1 MKNNKRKL
9 STLTVCL
16 LLTVLLTV
24 GGVIA
29 YIFTLSDAV
38 TNTFNPVL
46 PKIEIPEEM
55 KDYVKENATV
65 QNTGEVDSYLRAK
78 IVVTWQNAAEEVYPA
93 TPQLG
98 TDYTM
103 KIGDNWVKVGD
114 FYYYN
119 KIAKPGQPAVE
130 KVDGEI
136 VYGEGVTAA
145 DMLIVK
151 AEVKAKA
158 PAEGYKLHIE
168 ILGQGI
174 QSEGV
179 NSTTGETPIQEAW
192 KIDPATFIGKTGGN

>member
-16 LLTVLLTV
+16 LLTVLLAV
-24 GGVIA
+24 GGTVA
-29 YIFTLSDAV
+29 YIFTQSGTV
-38 TNTFNPVL
+38 TNTFEPVS
-46 PKIEIPEEM
+46 PKVEIPEEM
-55 KDYVKENATV
+55 RDYVKENATV

-78 IVVTWQNAAEEVYPA
+78 IVVTWQNDAGEVYPVI
-93 TPQLG
+93 PG
-98 TDYTM
+98 STDYTM
-103 KIGDNWVKVGD
+103 QIGDNWVKVGD

-119 KIAKPGQPAVE
+119 KIAEPGQPAAV
-130 KVDGEI
+130 KDAS
-136 VYGEGVTAA
+136 GVITNPE

-151 AEVKAKA
+151 AEVTAKA

-192 KIDPATFIGKTGGN
+192 KIDPADFIGKTGGN

>member
-103 KIGDNWVKVGD
+103 EIGDNWEKVGD

-119 KIAKPGQPAVE
+119 KIAEPGQPAAV
-130 KVDGEI
+130 KDTS
-136 VYGEGVTAA
+136 GVITNPE

-151 AEVKAKA
+151 AKVNGKA

-192 KIDPATFIGKTGGN
+192 KIDPADFIGKTGGN

>member
-29 YIFTLSDAV
+29 YIFTHSDAV

-103 KIGDNWVKVGD
+103 EIGANWEKVGD

-119 KIAKPGQPAVE
+119 KIAEPGQPAAV
-130 KVDGEI
+130 KDAS
-136 VYGEGVTAA
+136 GVITNPE

-151 AEVKAKA
+151 AKVEGKA
-158 PAEGYKLHIE
+158 PAEGYKLHVE
-168 ILGQGI
+168 ILGQAV
-174 QSEGV
+174 QADGV
-179 NSTTGETPIQEAW
+179 DNITGNTPIMETW
-192 KIDPATFIGKTGGN
+192 NVDPATFIAP